1 MIAKLTAVNAQQA
14 AEILLL
20 NARIAILQLGDL
32 NEDGVI
38 DSGDLATL
46 LNSWGI
52 GGK

>member
-1 MIAKLTAVNAQQA
+1 MIAQQA

-20 NARIAILQLGDL
+20 NARIVILQLGDL